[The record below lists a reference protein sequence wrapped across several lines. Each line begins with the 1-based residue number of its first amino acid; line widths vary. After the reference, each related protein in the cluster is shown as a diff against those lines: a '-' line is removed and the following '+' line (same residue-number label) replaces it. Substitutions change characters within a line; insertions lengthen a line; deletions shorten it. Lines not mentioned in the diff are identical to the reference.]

1 MEPNKLN
8 QPLPNITAVP
18 HLRFATDRIRKGIM
32 RPAGDLCGGKDVG
45 NKENNRQKADRAD
58 QHMKA
63 EDVA

>member
-8 QPLPNITAVP
+8 QPLTNTAVP

-32 RPAGDLCGGKDVG
+32 RPAGDLCGGKDVR